1 MMTMTDTAATDT
13 MTLTLRSRTAA
24 QSLRSTSQAKRQGKR
39 SGRTRLT
46 VRGRVVLLLLATF
59 ISWFGWSEFSTAPA
73 YSESGA
79 MEVQTYTVRP
89 GDTLWSYAADIT
101 PANRDVSE
109 RVDEIMQL
117 NHLDSP
123 VLHPGQV
130 IVVPQQ
136 QG

>member
-1 MMTMTDTAATDT
+1 MMIMTDTATTDT
-13 MTLTLRSRTAA
+13 VMLTMQSRTAA
-24 QSLRSTSQAKRQGKR
+24 QSLRSTSQAKRQGKP

-46 VRGRVVLLLLATF
+46 VRGKVVLLLLVTL
-59 ISWFGWSEFSTAPA
+59 ISWFGWSGFSTEPA
-73 YSESGA
+73 YSEPGA
-79 MEVQTYTVRP
+79 MEVQTYTVHP

-101 PANRDVSE
+101 PANQDVSQ